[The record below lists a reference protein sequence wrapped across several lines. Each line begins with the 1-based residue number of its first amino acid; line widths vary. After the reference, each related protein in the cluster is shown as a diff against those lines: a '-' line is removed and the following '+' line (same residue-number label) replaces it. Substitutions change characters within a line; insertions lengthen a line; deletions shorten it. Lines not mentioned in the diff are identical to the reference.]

1 MQSRINASNT
11 AMAPAP
17 YNIAHHVPQKTFKP
31 NSIGVTAKIN
41 LNENHTV
48 ILQFNNRRTT
58 KIQCEAC
65 FSSIIIKTKTSN
77 SHKPLHYPLKTYPT
91 ALQPTHNQPY
101 VNHQIIRTTRKVI
114 ESHYSILV
122 STAQHIHIQYY
133 TINHTSLAHV
143 TINYNT
149 LDSCNALSVPISQGN
164 KQPTQITAKFK
175 STVTHNP
182 RTHSVQINNNLTT
195 LTTQKYTPKPTYS
208 GTSNCHKYYTNLT
221 CIIHQQPK

>member
-91 ALQPTHNQPY
+91 ALQAEPTYKSIIPTYTQPTIRKSP
-101 VNHQIIRTTRKVI
+101 NHPHHTKSNRK
-114 ESHYSILV
+114 SLQYTSINS
-122 STAQHIHIQYY
+122 STY
-133 TINHTSLAHV
+133 THTV